1 MMGFFN
7 HPVGA
12 TFGLLVF
19 LLAAYASVEAL
30 HERNESRLQLAEA
43 YREGC
48 LPGPGET
55 ARITSDGHTAQCRI
69 YSTASLT
76 RGMAPRLVSAAA
88 VEVRQP

>member
-1 MMGFFN
+1 MKFLN
-7 HPVGA
+7 HPVTA
-12 TFGLLVF
+12 TFALLA
-19 LLAAYASVEAL
+19 LLFAAYAGVEAL
-30 HERNESRLQLAEA
+30 HQRTEARLQLADA

-55 ARITSDGHTAQCRI
+55 ARITSDGRTAQCRI